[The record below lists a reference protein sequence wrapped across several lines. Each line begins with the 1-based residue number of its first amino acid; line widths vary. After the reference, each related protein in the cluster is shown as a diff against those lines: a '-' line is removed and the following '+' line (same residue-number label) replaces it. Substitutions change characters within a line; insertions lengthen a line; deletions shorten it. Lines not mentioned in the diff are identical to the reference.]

1 MIPKDRLPVN
11 AGADKDWV
19 DFVFQLQHDEPRT
32 TEDLVEQLLFDG
44 ILFGGDLGP
53 NGNTYQGV
61 DEGEVM
67 TRNFIG
73 KWVERFDG
81 MAAKALETCEIYR
94 VGNTQDIRECSE
106 CKAHMH
112 FGHPLDRSVLNY
124 CPSCGRKVEA

>member
-32 TEDLVEQLLFDG
+32 TEDLVEQLL
-44 ILFGGDLGP
+44 
-53 NGNTYQGV
+53 
-61 DEGEVM
+61 
-67 TRNFIG
+67 
-73 KWVERFDG
+73 FDG